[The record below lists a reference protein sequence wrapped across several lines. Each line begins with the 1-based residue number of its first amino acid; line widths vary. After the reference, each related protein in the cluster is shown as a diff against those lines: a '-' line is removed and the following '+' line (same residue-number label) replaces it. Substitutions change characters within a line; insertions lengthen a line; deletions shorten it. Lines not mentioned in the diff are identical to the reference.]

1 MLKNIKTKGNPG
13 KYRWRILSLLF
24 FATTINYIDRQV
36 LGILKP
42 FLENEFGWTEIDYS
56 NIVVAFQAAYALGY
70 LFMGWLMDR
79 VGTRKGFTIAIS
91 IWSIAA
97 MAHAGARSVLGFMV
111 ARFALGLGEAGNF
124 PACIKAVSEWFPK
137 KERSFVVGIFNAGAN
152 IGAIAAPVLVPVIT
166 LNLGWEWAFL
176 LTGALGFI
184 WIIFWLSMY
193 KKPEEHQKV
202 SETELAYIKSD
213 PNESQAKIPWLTL
226 LPRRQ
231 TWAFAVGKFMTDPIW
246 WVYLFWLP
254 DYLNKQHGL
263 DLKELALPLIV
274 IYLVSDVGSVAGGWL
289 GSYFIKKGWTI
300 GKARKTAMLV
310 CASCALPVVFVGLT
324 ENLWVA
330 VGLIGLAGAAHQ
342 GWSANLFTI
351 PSDLLPA
358 KAVGSVVGIGG
369 TSGAIGGMLIA
380 TVVGF
385 ILEITGSYF
394 PVFIIA
400 GSAYLLTLLV
410 IHFIVPQYQIL
421 ILEGDQK

>member
-1 MLKNIKTKGNPG
+1 MKTANIKKPIG
-13 KYRWRILSLLF
+13 KYRWRILALLF

-42 FLENEFGWTEIDYS
+42 YLEDDMGWTEIDYS

-70 LFMGWLMDR
+70 LFMGWLMDK

-91 IWSIAA
+91 LWSIAA

-111 ARFALGLGEAGNF
+111 ARFALGLGESGNF

-137 KERSFVVGIFNAGAN
+137 KERSFVVGIFNAGTN
-152 IGAIAAPVLVPVIT
+152 IGAIAAPLLVPVIT
-166 LNLGWEWAFL
+166 YSLGWEWAFL

-184 WIIFWLSMY
+184 WIIFWLLMY
-193 KKPEEHQKV
+193 KKPEEHPKV
-202 SETELAYIKSD
+202 SEGELAYIKSD
-213 PNESQAKIPWLTL
+213 PVDTQSKIPWLQL
-226 LPRRQ
+226 LPKKQ

-254 DYLNKQHGL
+254 DYLNKKHGL
-263 DLKELALPLIV
+263 DLTELALPLIA
-274 IYLVSDVGSVAGGWL
+274 IYIIGDVGSIGGGWL
-289 GSYFIKKGWTI
+289 GSYFIKKGWSV
-300 GKARKTAMLV
+300 GKARKVAMLI
-310 CASCALPVVFVGLT
+310 CACCAVPVVFVGLT
-324 ENLWVA
+324 ANLWVA
-330 VGLIGLAGAAHQ
+330 VGLIGLAAAAHQ

-351 PSDLLPA
+351 PSDLLPQ

-385 ILEITGSYF
+385 ILELTGSYV

-400 GSAYLLTLLV
+400 GSTYLITLLV
-410 IHFIVPQYQIL
+410 IHRIVPNYESL
-421 ILEGDQK
+421 TLEKDPK

>member
-1 MLKNIKTKGNPG
+1 MKNISTRVNPG

-42 FLENEFGWTEIDYS
+42 YLENELGWTEIDYS
-56 NIVVAFQAAYALGY
+56 NIVVSFQAAYALGY

-91 IWSIAA
+91 LWSIAA

-152 IGAIAAPVLVPVIT
+152 IGAIAAPLLVPVIT

-184 WIIFWLSMY
+184 WIIFWLLMY
-193 KKPEEHQKV
+193 KKPEEHPKV
-202 SETELAYIKSD
+202 SEIELAYIKSD
-213 PNESQAKIPWLTL
+213 PEDSQAKIPWLTL
-226 LPRRQ
+226 LPKKQ

-263 DLKELALPLIV
+263 DLKQLALPLIV
-274 IYLVSDVGSVAGGWL
+274 IYLVSDLGSIAGGWL
-289 GSYFIKKGWTI
+289 GSYFIKKGWPI
-300 GKARKTAMLV
+300 GKARKTAMLI
-310 CASCALPVVFVGLT
+310 CASCALPVVLVGLT
-324 ENLWVA
+324 DNLWIA

-351 PSDLLPA
+351 PSDLLPQ

-369 TSGAIGGMLIA
+369 TSGAVGGMLIA

-385 ILEITGSYF
+385 ILELSGSYF

-400 GSAYLLTLLV
+400 GSTYLITLLV
-410 IHFIVPQYQIL
+410 IHLIVPNYETL
-421 ILEGDQK
+421 TLERNPN

>member
-1 MLKNIKTKGNPG
+1 MKNLNTRNNSG

-42 FLENEFGWTEIDYS
+42 YLENELGWTEIDYS
-56 NIVVAFQAAYALGY
+56 NIVVAFQAAYAIGY

-91 IWSIAA
+91 LWSIAA
-97 MAHAGARSVLGFMV
+97 MAHAGARSVMGFMV

-124 PACIKAVSEWFPK
+124 PACIKSVSEWFPK

-152 IGAIAAPVLVPVIT
+152 IGAIAAPILVPVIT
-166 LNLGWEWAFL
+166 INLGWEWAFL

-184 WIIFWLSMY
+184 WLFFWLLIY
-193 KKPEEHQKV
+193 KKPEEHAKV
-202 SETELAYIKSD
+202 SEAELAYIKSD
-213 PNESQAKIPWLTL
+213 PEDSQAKIPWLTL
-226 LPRRQ
+226 LPKKQ

-254 DYLNKQHGL
+254 DFLNKQHGL

-274 IYLVSDVGSVAGGWL
+274 IYLVSDIGSIAGGWL
-289 GSYFIKKGWTI
+289 GSYFIKKGWPI
-300 GKARKTAMLV
+300 GKSRKTAMFI
-310 CASCALPVVFVGLT
+310 CAFCALPVVLVGLT
-324 ENLWVA
+324 DNLWIA
-330 VGLIGLAGAAHQ
+330 VGLIGLAAAAHQ

-351 PSDLLPA
+351 PSDLLPQ

-369 TSGAIGGMLIA
+369 TSGAVGGMFIA
-380 TVVGF
+380 TIVGF
-385 ILEITGSYF
+385 ILEFSGSYF

-400 GSAYLLTLLV
+400 GSAYLATLLV
-410 IHFIVPQYQIL
+410 IHLIVPNYKSL
-421 ILEGDQK
+421 VLVNRK